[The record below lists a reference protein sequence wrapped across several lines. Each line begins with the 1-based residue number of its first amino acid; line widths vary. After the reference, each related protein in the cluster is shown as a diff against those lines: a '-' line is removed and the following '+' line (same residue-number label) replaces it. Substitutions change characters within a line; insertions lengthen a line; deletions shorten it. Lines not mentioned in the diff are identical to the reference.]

1 LGVGLSLNSFRDTRF
16 SHHHNK
22 TANHP
27 GIEPNDWPK
36 TLGVIMAHPKVVT
49 PILPRSNNQPKT
61 KSNRIAA
68 IVRSV
73 EDGFFDPDDN
83 TVVGT
88 LQHVMRV
95 LDDCQHPH
103 REPVRLE
110 IEDCP
115 LCFAMRQCA
124 AELITLKNRADETL
138 EQLGG
143 AL

>member
-1 LGVGLSLNSFRDTRF
+1 MVR
-16 SHHHNK
+16 
-22 TANHP
+22 
-27 GIEPNDWPK
+27 
-36 TLGVIMAHPKVVT
+36 PKVSQ
-49 PILPRSNNQPKT
+49 ILPRSNNSPKAKT
-61 KSNRIAA
+61 VNRIAA

-83 TVVGT
+83 TVVAT

-95 LDDCQHPH
+95 LDNCQHPH
-103 REPVRLE
+103 RELVRLE

-124 AELITLKNRADETL
+124 AELLTLKHHAADTL
-138 EQLGG
+138 EHIGG

>member
-1 LGVGLSLNSFRDTRF
+1 
-16 SHHHNK
+16 
-22 TANHP
+22 
-27 GIEPNDWPK
+27 
-36 TLGVIMAHPKVVT
+36 MAHPKVVT

-61 KSNRIAA
+61 KNANRIAA

-73 EDGFFDPDDN
+73 RDDLFDPDDN
-83 TVVGT
+83 TVAGT

-103 REPVRLE
+103 RELVRLE